1 MIFDEITVKTNTP
14 GADYLAG
21 ELIVNGI
28 TSFAINDPKDFLQI
42 IEEGSVP
49 FDYYESDL
57 IPEDTESVY
66 VTVYLT
72 QNAQGGER
80 SRFVMK
86 TAEEMKKR
94 PEFGEIVITGSVS
107 DDKDWENN
115 WKEFFHPM
123 DIGEKLLIKPSW
135 EQCDP
140 RGRMVL
146 EIDPESSF
154 GSGRHETTKLC
165 LESIEKC
172 ELYDKVI
179 LDMGCGSGILGI
191 AACLLGARECV
202 AVDIEENAV
211 EITRRNACIN
221 GLPDGKVK
229 AYCGNILE
237 NASLL
242 AKISEN
248 RYDVIVSNIVADV
261 LVEMLPVFRNILFPG
276 GKVILSGIIAMRKDK
291 VISALAE
298 NGFDV
303 NEVNSENDWIE
314 ITAEKAEK

>member
-14 GADYLAG
+14 VADYLAG

-72 QNAQGGER
+72 RNAQGGER

-86 TAEEMKKR
+86 TAEEMKNR

-107 DDKDWENN
+107 DDRDWENN

-123 DIGEKLLIKPSW
+123 DIGEKLLIRPSW

-140 RGRMVL
+140 RGRVVL

-165 LESIEKC
+165 LESVEK
-172 ELYDKVI
+172 LDLKGKRV

-191 AACLLGARECV
+191 AACLLGALECV

-211 EITRRNACIN
+211 EITEKNARIN
-221 GLPDGKVK
+221 GLPENAVK
-229 AYCGNILE
+229 AYCGNILD
-237 NASLL
+237 NAVLL
-242 AKISEN
+242 GKISEN
-248 RYDVIVSNIVADV
+248 KYDVILSNIVADV
-261 LVEMLPVFRNILFPG
+261 LVEMLPVFRNILVPG

-291 VISALAE
+291 VIAALAE

-303 NEVNSENDWIE
+303 NKVNSENDWIE
-314 ITAEKAEK
+314 ITAEKAET